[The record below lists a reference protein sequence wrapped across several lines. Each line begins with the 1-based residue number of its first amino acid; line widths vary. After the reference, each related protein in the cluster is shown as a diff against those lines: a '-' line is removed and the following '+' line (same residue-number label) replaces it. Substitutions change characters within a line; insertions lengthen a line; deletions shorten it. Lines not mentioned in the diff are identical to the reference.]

1 MKKKSAP
8 ARSGKGAKKKNVGE
22 LQRRALDARKRAESA
37 KQEARDAKTRAREA
51 RSIFKAAKKVA
62 KKARAELAG
71 LSKKLKKLLGPKAS
85 LKGKRGKRPA

>member
-8 ARSGKGAKKKNVGE
+8 ARSGKREKKKNVGE

-37 KQEARDAKTRAREA
+37 KQEARGAKARAREA
-51 RSIFKAAKKVA
+51 RQIFKEAKKVA
-62 KKARAELAG
+62 KKARAELAA

-85 LKGKRGKRPA
+85 LKAKRPKRSA